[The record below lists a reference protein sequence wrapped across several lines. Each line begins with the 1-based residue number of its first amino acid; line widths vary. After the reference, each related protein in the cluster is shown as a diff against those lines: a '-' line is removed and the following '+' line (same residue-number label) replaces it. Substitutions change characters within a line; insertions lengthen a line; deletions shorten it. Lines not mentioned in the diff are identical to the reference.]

1 MKDVISGAAY
11 AWRRSEGTRRVL
23 QDFLYGA
30 GEAGWILGYKA
41 MGAAASVIK
50 AVPSAYQKARP
61 FLAAARR
68 EAGYVGVN
76 LVGLGVVTVLYFAKG
91 ATVTVLFLAKG
102 ATLAMGFADGLKGA
116 LVEGWRFRS
125 ELIAEWE

>member
-1 MKDVISGAAY
+1 MKNVISGAAY
-11 AWRRSEGTRRVL
+11 AWRRSEGARRLL

-30 GEAGWILGYKA
+30 GEAGWILGHKA
-41 MGAAASVIK
+41 TEVGASVIK

-76 LVGLGVVTVLYFAKG
+76 LVGIGVVTVLY
-91 ATVTVLFLAKG
+91 LAKG